1 MFGKRDVGIAFVQN
15 RIMLRICCRTEL
27 FNDADFLRQAVKGE
41 ELEVKGG
48 EGLFWTVAP
57 AGGTGAV
64 AGPTRYQ
71 CWCSAENN
79 NNTVGDRNLLQIILQ
94 SITNYAS

>member
-1 MFGKRDVGIAFVQN
+1 MGIAFVQN
-15 RIMLRICCRTEL
+15 RIMLRISCRKEL
-27 FNDADFLRQAVKGE
+27 FDDADFLRQEVKGE

-48 EGLFWTVAP
+48 VGSFWTGAP

-79 NNTVGDRNLLQIILQ
+79 NSSVVDRNL
-94 SITNYAS
+94 

>member
-1 MFGKRDVGIAFVQN
+1 MGIAFVQN
-15 RIMLRICCRTEL
+15 RIMLRISCRTEL
-27 FNDADFLRQAVKGE
+27 FNDADFLRQEVKGE

-48 EGLFWTVAP
+48 EGLFWTGAP

-79 NNTVGDRNLLQIILQ
+79 NNTVGDRNL
-94 SITNYAS
+94 

>member
-1 MFGKRDVGIAFVQN
+1 MYGKRDVGIAFVQN
-15 RIMLRICCRTEL
+15 RIMLRISCRTEL
-27 FNDADFLRQAVKGE
+27 FKDADFLRQAVKRE
-41 ELEVKGG
+41 DLEVKGG
-48 EGLFWTVAP
+48 ERSFWTGAP
-57 AGGTGAV
+57 AGGTSAV

-79 NNTVGDRNLLQIILQ
+79 NNTVDDRNLLQIILQ